1 MLLNIKS
8 IFFINKI
15 FTIIKGGIKL
25 KLIKY
30 NRFIQKEI
38 NINLLNYK
46 LFTGKYLIY
55 ETKDIQK
62 NMIFM
67 MINWEYVN
75 DKRNGKVKEYEDK
88 STIENEYLN
97 GKK

>member
-15 FTIIKGGIKL
+15 FTIIKRGIKL

-30 NRFIQKEI
+30 NRFIRNEI

-46 LFTGKYLIY
+46 LFTWKY
-55 ETKDIQK
+55 
-62 NMIFM
+62 
-67 MINWEYVN
+67 
-75 DKRNGKVKEYEDK
+75 
-88 STIENEYLN
+88 
-97 GKK
+97 

>member
-1 MLLNIKS
+1 MLVNIKS

-30 NRFIQKEI
+30 NRFIQNEI

-46 LFTGKYLIY
+46 LFTGKYQIY
-55 ETKDIQK
+55 ETKR
-62 NMIFM
+62 
-67 MINWEYVN
+67 YT
-75 DKRNGKVKEYEDK
+75 KEYDCYDDK
-88 STIENEYLN
+88 LIIC
-97 GKK
+97 